1 MGSINPVILLSEKIK
16 LAGEALADGLS
27 QSVCMGVGQFCTNP
41 GLLILLKSD
50 EVFLELLASRLNTMP
65 LGTFLTKGIKDA
77 YANGTKSLANHV
89 GVQQLTA
96 ADLPSPALFK
106 TSAKAAMDNP
116 EVLEEVLG
124 QVL

>member
-1 MGSINPVILLSEKIK
+1 M
-16 LAGEALADGLS
+16 
-27 QSVCMGVGQFCTNP
+27 
-41 GLLILLKSD
+41 
-50 EVFLELLASRLNTMP
+50 
-65 LGTFLTKGIKDA
+65 TKGIKDA